1 MGMYVEQRRKTARFE
16 VLCTAVIPLLIGVV
30 YGVNYNVQYWK
41 MLMASGYDMSS
52 DYIKILVI
60 YLILY
65 SALQFICIVV
75 IAVGTAK
82 KIIADS

>member
-1 MGMYVEQRRKTARFE
+1 
-16 VLCTAVIPLLIGVV
+16 
-30 YGVNYNVQYWK
+30 

-82 KIIADS
+82 KS